1 MFLQVCGAAR
11 EVTGSNYVVEVG
23 QTRFLVDCGMH
34 QGGEKEEA
42 LNFAP
47 FAFDPEEI
55 AFVLLTHAHID
66 HSGRLPRLVREGYSG
81 PIYATA
87 PTCDLAEI
95 MLLDSAY
102 IQEMEAEWYA

>member
-23 QTRFLVDCGMH
+23 QTRFLVDCGMLP
-34 QGGEKEEA
+34 GGDMEEA
-42 LNFAP
+42 LNFVP
-47 FAFDPEEI
+47 FSYDPKEI

-66 HSGRLPRLVREGYSG
+66 HSGRLPRLVRAGFSG

-87 PTCDLAEI
+87 ATCAACRI
-95 MLLDSAY
+95 RRRPSA
-102 IQEMEAEWYA
+102 AN